1 MAVTFVAEATAPFAG
16 VVGPMLMAEEGIGTI
31 GWPPVAL
38 VDAGVGRA
46 DRGVSDT
53 ALVNV

>member
-1 MAVTFVAEATAPFAG
+1 
-16 VVGPMLMAEEGIGTI
+16 MLMAEEGIGTI